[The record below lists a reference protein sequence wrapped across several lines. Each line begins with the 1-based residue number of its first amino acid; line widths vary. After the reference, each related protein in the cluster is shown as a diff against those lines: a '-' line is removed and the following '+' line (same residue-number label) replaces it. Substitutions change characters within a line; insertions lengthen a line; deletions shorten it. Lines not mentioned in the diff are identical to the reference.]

1 MLGHHSSHQHKD
13 SNTSDS
19 KISHHDL
26 ALILEGDQ
34 RTNVRLYLNEST
46 NWFITHSEKTYH
58 LISFH
63 MSLST
68 ICRNTNSKSDLE
80 KKNL

>member
-1 MLGHHSSHQHKD
+1 MHGHHSSHQHKD

-34 RTNVRLYLNEST
+34 RTNVRLYLNGIYQLVHYT
-46 NWFITHSEKTYH
+46 FRKT
-58 LISFH
+58 
-63 MSLST
+63 LSPFT
-68 ICRNTNSKSDLE
+68 GS
-80 KKNL
+80 

>member
-1 MLGHHSSHQHKD
+1 MHGHHSSLQHKD

-34 RTNVRLYLNEST
+34 RTNVQLYLNEST
-46 NWFITHSEKTYH
+46 NWFITHSEKPY
-58 LISFH
+58 L
-63 MSLST
+63 LSQVV
-68 ICRNTNSKSDLE
+68 KYYLQE
-80 KKNL
+80 H

>member
-1 MLGHHSSHQHKD
+1 MHGPHSSHQHKD

-46 NWFITHSEKTYH
+46 NWFITHSEKPY
-58 LISFH
+58 L
-63 MSLST
+63 LSQVV
-68 ICRNTNSKSDLE
+68 KYYLQE
-80 KKNL
+80 H